1 MSPEIRSLKAVP
13 ETPAPKEVVPPQ
25 APGAVAPSLVN
36 WDDPLL
42 TCLSIIAGLLER
54 PISTKALKAGDM
66 LTYVI
71 SQGNAEYGLPAVPD
85 FVGYVALTGSFNY
98 CHGFGYIS
106 AAGAGPTSNG
116 MSVSIAPL
124 IMNATRTSPE
134 SLGN

>member
-1 MSPEIRSLKAVP
+1 MIAK
-13 ETPAPKEVVPPQ
+13 

-85 FVGYVALTGSFNY
+85 FVGYVALALYQGERLFD
-98 CHGFGYIS
+98 GWFLAIVV
-106 AAGAGPTSNG
+106 
-116 MSVSIAPL
+116 MIAL
-124 IMNATRTSPE
+124 VNSRNALRYWR
-134 SLGN
+134 